1 MWNFVLKCLQTLKLF
16 FSIKCFW
23 PTRHLLFG
31 RTRLFVNRIIWNFQ
45 NIIPVKCAILWQFLI
60 WDATY
65 RLHNIMTF
73 MENLA
78 FRCYQDWKNHINFV
92 WKPKKKSNCHNLH
105 MYVVNQCAKLEQIW
119 SSHCPDV
126 PITVNQL
133 KSKMDATHTA
143 TWWSK
148 KYVINL

>member
-16 FSIKCFW
+16 FSIKCFG

-31 RTRLFVNRIIWNFQ
+31 RTRLFVNRIIWNFRISSQ
-45 NIIPVKCAILWQFLI
+45 YKVQYCDR
-60 WDATY
+60 DATY

-78 FRCYQDWKNHINFV
+78 FRYVTKIEKNHINFF
-92 WKPKKKSNCHNLH
+92 WKPQKKSNCHNLH
-105 MYVVNQCAKLEQIW
+105 MYVVSQCAKLEQIW

-126 PITVNQL
+126 PITVNQM
-133 KSKMDATHTA
+133 KTKMDAPHRHLVV
-143 TWWSK
+143 K
-148 KYVINL
+148 KICN